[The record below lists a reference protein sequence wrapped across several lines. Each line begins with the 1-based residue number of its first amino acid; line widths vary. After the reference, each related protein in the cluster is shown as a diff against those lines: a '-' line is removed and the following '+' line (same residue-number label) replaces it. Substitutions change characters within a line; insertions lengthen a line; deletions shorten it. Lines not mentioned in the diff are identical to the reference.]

1 MRVHTE
7 SVQFKA
13 DQKLLSFIEKKL
25 SKMEQFFDRII
36 EARVVLKL
44 ENSGKVKDKVAELR
58 LSVPGETLIAK
69 DTNKTFEA
77 SVDAAA
83 ASLKRQLIKYKERLR
98 KASGKE

>member
-13 DQKLLSFIEKKL
+13 DQKLITFIEKKL

-44 ENSGKVKDKVAELR
+44 ENTGKVKDKIAEAR

-69 DTNKTFEA
+69 DSKKTFEA
-77 SVDAAA
+77 SIDAAST
-83 ASLKRQLIKYKERLR
+83 SLKRQLIKYKERLR
-98 KASGKE
+98 KTPG